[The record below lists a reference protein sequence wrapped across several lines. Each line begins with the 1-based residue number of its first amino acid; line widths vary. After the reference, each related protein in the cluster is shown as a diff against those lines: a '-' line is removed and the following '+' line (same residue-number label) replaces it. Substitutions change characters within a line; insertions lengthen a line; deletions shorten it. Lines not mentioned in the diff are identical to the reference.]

1 MGESRRPC
9 ERNHCLGLPCLLDP
23 FRGPGASVA
32 AVGALTPSASAPPG
46 GPSLTDWVKSELSD
60 HSEQHSNS
68 RKSTFSRDSTLA
80 GGSKQRSRPG
90 MEEFGPFLFCG
101 ENQPLVGLSGSSK
114 HRC

>member
-32 AVGALTPSASAPPG
+32 AVGALTPSASAAHG

-60 HSEQHSNS
+60 HSEQHANS
-68 RKSTFSRDSTLA
+68 RKSTFSRDSTICW
-80 GGSKQRSRPG
+80 R
-90 MEEFGPFLFCG
+90 FGNSVRGQAWRNRAVSVL
-101 ENQPLVGLSGSSK
+101 
-114 HRC
+114 